1 MRKYEREG
9 LDGVSQLIKHL
20 EKENERESIF

>member
-9 LDGVSQLIKHL
+9 LDGVSQLIKRL